1 MASLAGLTIAAL
13 PVSRNGAGWGPTQ
26 FPEEFV
32 GIPYEDF
39 NKGARLGRV
48 ADFTAQ
54 QQRWLAQ
61 KAARNGGNSGNNN
74 GNNNGNN
81 GSNGRGGEAKGEKF
95 DLVDTTKQKKQ
106 QRLGNR
112 RGGGR
117 NRQGWRQQKAREER
131 TKKARSDGQDRK
143 NRRYLKLVRAR
154 RGTYRRWGWQADRKE
169 ASVSVKSTWK
179 IAAEFETGHFEKL
192 RANRPTVTDLMD
204 CGELRYYDEAYDRV
218 NIKRAKRLK
227 RFEAKDFYSETAL
240 NDPII
245 EQLAQDPA
253 TGAQIYTTDA
263 VVTHLMCCARAQVP
277 WDIKATRVG
286 GMVFLDKRSGSH
298 IDLLT
303 VSETARDPPTNDDK
317 DSINSAFKLSIEC
330 SQINQN
336 FSQQVLSQ
344 TKAAEAMP
352 NPHPFHDPEE
362 AEEGHT
368 PASVCY
374 RYRKFDMGGTMKMI
388 CRTELHGLLNKKGK
402 KLSFTTCAL
411 NEWDSKEA
419 KTPPWKAK
427 LTRQPGG
434 VLATE
439 LKNNSMKLAKWTLS
453 SFLAGADLM
462 KIGFV
467 KRKSPKD
474 PANHEIVHQ
483 MMYEPQKF
491 ALQIN
496 LSIDNAW
503 GVLKM
508 IAETLLAQPD
518 GMYSI
523 LKDPNKD
530 MVRVY
535 SVPEDEFDSSD
546 DDSEDDDSED
556 DDSDDDDDEAE

>member
-1 MASLAGLTIAAL
+1 MKTAVTFSISVAAAIHFTAPPHEAMASLSGLTIAAL
-13 PVSRNGAGWGPTQ
+13 PVSRNDTGWGPTR

-48 ADFTAQ
+48 ADFTLQ

-61 KAARNGGNSGNNN
+61 RAQQTGYAAPAVK
-74 GNNNGNN
+74 
-81 GSNGRGGEAKGEKF
+81 EEEKF

-106 QRLGNR
+106 KRLGNR

-117 NRQGWRQQKAREER
+117 NKQGWRQQKAREER
-131 TKKARSDGQDRK
+131 TKKRSDGVNRQ

-154 RGTYRRWGWQADRKE
+154 RGTYRKWGWQPDRKE

-204 CGELRYYDEAYDRV
+204 CGELRYYDEAFDRV

-245 EQLAQDPA
+245 EQLAQNPK
-253 TGAQIYTTDA
+253 TGVQIYTTDA
-263 VVTHLMCCARAQVP
+263 VVTHLMCCSRAQVP

-286 GMVFLDKRSGSH
+286 DMVFLDKRSGSH

-303 VSETARDPPTNDDK
+303 VSETARDPPTNDEK

-336 FSQQVLSQ
+336 FSQQILLH
-344 TKAAEAMP
+344 TKDPEAMP

-411 NEWDSKEA
+411 NEWDSKVA
-419 KTPPWKAK
+419 KTPPWKTK
-427 LTRQPGG
+427 LARQPGG

-439 LKNNSMKLAKWTLS
+439 LKNNLRMSS
-453 SFLAGADLM
+453 SF
-462 KIGFV
+462 
-467 KRKSPKD
+467 
-474 PANHEIVHQ
+474 
-483 MMYEPQKF
+483 
-491 ALQIN
+491 
-496 LSIDNAW
+496 
-503 GVLKM
+503 
-508 IAETLLAQPD
+508 
-518 GMYSI
+518 
-523 LKDPNKD
+523 
-530 MVRVY
+530 
-535 SVPEDEFDSSD
+535 
-546 DDSEDDDSED
+546 
-556 DDSDDDDDEAE
+556 

>member
-1 MASLAGLTIAAL
+1 MASLSGLTIAAL
-13 PVSRNGAGWGPTQ
+13 PVSRNDTGWGPTR

-48 ADFTAQ
+48 ADFTLQ

-61 KAARNGGNSGNNN
+61 RAQQAGYAAPSIT
-74 GNNNGNN
+74 
-81 GSNGRGGEAKGEKF
+81 EDKF

-106 QRLGNR
+106 KRLGNR

-117 NRQGWRQQKAREER
+117 NKQGWRQQKAREER
-131 TKKARSDGQDRK
+131 TKKRADGVNRQ

-154 RGTYRRWGWQADRKE
+154 RGTYRRWGWQPDRKE

-192 RANRPTVTDLMD
+192 RANRPAVTNLMD
-204 CGELRYYDEAYDRV
+204 CGELRYYDEAFDRV
-218 NIKRAKRLK
+218 NIKRAKKLK
-227 RFEAKDFYSETAL
+227 RFENKDFYSETAL

-245 EQLAQDPA
+245 EQLAQNPK
-253 TGAQIYTTDA
+253 TGVQIYTTDA
-263 VVTHLMCCARAQVP
+263 VVTHLMCCSRAQVP

-286 GMVFLDKRSGSH
+286 DMVFLDKRSGSH

-303 VSETARDPPTNDDK
+303 VSETARDPPTNDEK

-336 FSQQVLSQ
+336 FSQQILKH
-344 TKAAEAMP
+344 TKDPEAMP

-411 NEWDSKEA
+411 NEWDSKVA
-419 KTPPWKAK
+419 KTPPWKTK
-427 LTRQPGG
+427 LARQPGG

-453 SFLAGADLM
+453 SFLAGADLI

-467 KRKSPKD
+467 RRKSPKD
-474 PANHEIVHQ
+474 STNHEIVYQ

-508 IAETLLAQPD
+508 IAETLLAQPA
-518 GMYSI
+518 GLYSI

-530 MVRVY
+530 IVRVY
-535 SVPEDEFDSSD
+535 SVPDDEFDSSEEED
-546 DDSEDDDSED
+546 SDEDSDSEDDSDEDSNED
-556 DDSDDDDDEAE
+556 SN